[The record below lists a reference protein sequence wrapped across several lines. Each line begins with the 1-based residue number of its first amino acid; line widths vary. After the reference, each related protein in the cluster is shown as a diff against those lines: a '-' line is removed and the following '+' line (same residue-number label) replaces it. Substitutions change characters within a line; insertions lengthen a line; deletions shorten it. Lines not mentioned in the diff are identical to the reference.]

1 MTLKLENKPSVAL
14 FAGTFDP
21 FTIGHKSIVDRAL
34 RIFDKIVIAV
44 GVNPGKHSAST
55 VNDRMDAISQVFPA
69 DTSIE
74 VVSYTGLTAECA
86 RRHGA
91 TVLLRGVRSA
101 SDYDYE
107 RNLADINLSA
117 LGIDTVILVARPE
130 LAMVSSSMVRELAAN
145 NVDVTQYL
153 PPKVQ

>member
-55 VNDRMDAISQVFPA
+55 VSDRIDAISRAFPA
-69 DTSIE
+69 DTPIE

-86 RRHGA
+86 RRHEA

-107 RNLADINLSA
+107 RTLADINLSA

-153 PPKVQ
+153 PSKVQ